1 MDGRADY
8 RCLEEDLKQYLQS
21 KDKKPI
27 ELRMEHDP
35 SSFYAK
41 IGEAKESRPY
51 GSFATQLWRFLTV
64 YFIDSVILS
73 NYTFAMINRFCK
85 RAAALVLA
93 LIGMAAACGCAKRAK
108 ADATFVMLTAPTV
121 EPIVTP
127 VPTPESTPPPKKT
140 PQAEKTPED
149 NKKEDEAKEKE
160 KEKEKP
166 KSTADQKEEKKASAK
181 TPHAKDYTKVDIKK
195 ASGTKVTDFETDRI
209 DGGKLSQSYFSGGT
223 ITLVNVWSTT

>member
-1 MDGRADY
+1 M
-8 RCLEEDLKQYLQS
+8 
-21 KDKKPI
+21 
-27 ELRMEHDP
+27 
-35 SSFYAK
+35 
-41 IGEAKESRPY
+41 
-51 GSFATQLWRFLTV
+51 
-64 YFIDSVILS
+64 
-73 NYTFAMINRFCK
+73 
-85 RAAALVLA
+85 LA
-93 LIGMAAACGCAKRAK
+93 LIGMAAACGCAKRAE

-127 VPTPESTPPPKKT
+127 VPTPESTPPPK
-140 PQAEKTPED
+140 KTPED

>member
-1 MDGRADY
+1 
-8 RCLEEDLKQYLQS
+8 
-21 KDKKPI
+21 
-27 ELRMEHDP
+27 
-35 SSFYAK
+35 
-41 IGEAKESRPY
+41 
-51 GSFATQLWRFLTV
+51 
-64 YFIDSVILS
+64 
-73 NYTFAMINRFCK
+73 MINRFCK

-93 LIGMAAACGCAKRAK
+93 LIGMAAACGCAKRAE

-127 VPTPESTPPPKKT
+127 VPTPEATPAP
-140 PQAEKTPED
+140 EKTHRPVNTPEET
-149 NKKEDEAKEKE
+149 KKKDEAKEKEQEKEKE

-166 KSTADQKEEKKASAK
+166 KGGEEKKASAK

>member
-1 MDGRADY
+1 
-8 RCLEEDLKQYLQS
+8 
-21 KDKKPI
+21 
-27 ELRMEHDP
+27 
-35 SSFYAK
+35 
-41 IGEAKESRPY
+41 
-51 GSFATQLWRFLTV
+51 
-64 YFIDSVILS
+64 
-73 NYTFAMINRFCK
+73 MINRFCK

-93 LIGMAAACGCAKRAK
+93 LIGMAAACGCAKRAD

-127 VPTPESTPPPKKT
+127 VPTPEATPAP
-140 PQAEKTPED
+140 EKTHRPVNTPEET
-149 NKKEDEAKEKE
+149 KKKDEAKEKEQEKEKE

-166 KSTADQKEEKKASAK
+166 KGGEEKKEEKKASAK

>member
-1 MDGRADY
+1 
-8 RCLEEDLKQYLQS
+8 
-21 KDKKPI
+21 
-27 ELRMEHDP
+27 
-35 SSFYAK
+35 
-41 IGEAKESRPY
+41 
-51 GSFATQLWRFLTV
+51 
-64 YFIDSVILS
+64 
-73 NYTFAMINRFCK
+73 MINRFCK

-93 LIGMAAACGCAKRAK
+93 LIGMAAACGCAKRAE

-140 PQAEKTPED
+140 PED
-149 NKKEDEAKEKE
+149 NKKKDEAKEKE
-160 KEKEKP
+160 QEKEKDKP

-209 DGGKLSQSYFSGGT
+209 DGGKLSQGYFSGGA

>member
-1 MDGRADY
+1 M
-8 RCLEEDLKQYLQS
+8 
-21 KDKKPI
+21 
-27 ELRMEHDP
+27 
-35 SSFYAK
+35 
-41 IGEAKESRPY
+41 
-51 GSFATQLWRFLTV
+51 
-64 YFIDSVILS
+64 
-73 NYTFAMINRFCK
+73 
-85 RAAALVLA
+85 LA
-93 LIGMAAACGCAKRAK
+93 LIGMAAACGCAKRAE

-127 VPTPESTPPPKKT
+127 VPTPESTPPP
-140 PQAEKTPED
+140 EKTHRPVNAPEET
-149 NKKEDEAKEKE
+149 KKKDEAKEKEQEKDKE

-166 KSTADQKEEKKASAK
+166 KGGEEKKASAK

>member
-1 MDGRADY
+1 M
-8 RCLEEDLKQYLQS
+8 
-21 KDKKPI
+21 
-27 ELRMEHDP
+27 
-35 SSFYAK
+35 
-41 IGEAKESRPY
+41 
-51 GSFATQLWRFLTV
+51 
-64 YFIDSVILS
+64 
-73 NYTFAMINRFCK
+73 
-85 RAAALVLA
+85 LA
-93 LIGMAAACGCAKRAK
+93 LIGMAAACGCAKRAE

-127 VPTPESTPPPKKT
+127 VPTPEATPPP
-140 PQAEKTPED
+140 EKTHRPVNTPEET
-149 NKKEDEAKEKE
+149 KKKDEAKEKE
-160 KEKEKP
+160 QEKEKDKP

>member
-1 MDGRADY
+1 
-8 RCLEEDLKQYLQS
+8 
-21 KDKKPI
+21 
-27 ELRMEHDP
+27 
-35 SSFYAK
+35 
-41 IGEAKESRPY
+41 
-51 GSFATQLWRFLTV
+51 
-64 YFIDSVILS
+64 
-73 NYTFAMINRFCK
+73 MINRFCK

-93 LIGMAAACGCAKRAK
+93 LIGMAAACGCAKRTE

-127 VPTPESTPPPKKT
+127 VPTPEATPPPKKT
-140 PQAEKTPED
+140 PKAEKTPED

-160 KEKEKP
+160 KDKP

-209 DGGKLSQSYFSGGT
+209 DGGKLSQGYFSGGT

>member
-1 MDGRADY
+1 
-8 RCLEEDLKQYLQS
+8 
-21 KDKKPI
+21 
-27 ELRMEHDP
+27 
-35 SSFYAK
+35 
-41 IGEAKESRPY
+41 
-51 GSFATQLWRFLTV
+51 
-64 YFIDSVILS
+64 
-73 NYTFAMINRFCK
+73 MINRFCK

-93 LIGMAAACGCAKRAK
+93 LIGMAAACGCAKRAE

-127 VPTPESTPPPKKT
+127 VPTPEATPAP
-140 PQAEKTPED
+140 EKTHRPVNTPEET
-149 NKKEDEAKEKE
+149 KKKDEAKEKE
-160 KEKEKP
+160 QEKEKDKP

>member
-1 MDGRADY
+1 
-8 RCLEEDLKQYLQS
+8 
-21 KDKKPI
+21 
-27 ELRMEHDP
+27 
-35 SSFYAK
+35 
-41 IGEAKESRPY
+41 
-51 GSFATQLWRFLTV
+51 
-64 YFIDSVILS
+64 
-73 NYTFAMINRFCK
+73 MINRFCK

-93 LIGMAAACGCAKRAK
+93 LIGMAAACGCAKRAE

-127 VPTPESTPPPKKT
+127 VPTPESTPAPK
-140 PQAEKTPED
+140 KTPED
-149 NKKEDEAKEKE
+149 NKKEDEA

-209 DGGKLSQSYFSGGT
+209 DGGKLSQGYFSGGT

>member
-1 MDGRADY
+1 M
-8 RCLEEDLKQYLQS
+8 
-21 KDKKPI
+21 
-27 ELRMEHDP
+27 
-35 SSFYAK
+35 
-41 IGEAKESRPY
+41 
-51 GSFATQLWRFLTV
+51 
-64 YFIDSVILS
+64 LS

-93 LIGMAAACGCAKRAK
+93 LIGMAAACGCAKRAE

-127 VPTPESTPPPKKT
+127 APTPEITPAP
-140 PQAEKTPED
+140 EKTHRPANTPEET
-149 NKKEDEAKEKE
+149 KKKDEAKEKDKDKE

-209 DGGKLSQSYFSGGT
+209 DGGKLSQGYFSGGT

>member
-1 MDGRADY
+1 M
-8 RCLEEDLKQYLQS
+8 
-21 KDKKPI
+21 
-27 ELRMEHDP
+27 
-35 SSFYAK
+35 
-41 IGEAKESRPY
+41 
-51 GSFATQLWRFLTV
+51 
-64 YFIDSVILS
+64 
-73 NYTFAMINRFCK
+73 
-85 RAAALVLA
+85 LA
-93 LIGMAAACGCAKRAK
+93 LIGMAAACGCAKRAE

-127 VPTPESTPPPKKT
+127 VPTPEATPPPEKTHRPVNTPEETKKKDE
-140 PQAEKTPED
+140 AEK
-149 NKKEDEAKEKE
+149 KEQEKDKE

-166 KSTADQKEEKKASAK
+166 KGGEGKKASAK

>member
-1 MDGRADY
+1 
-8 RCLEEDLKQYLQS
+8 
-21 KDKKPI
+21 
-27 ELRMEHDP
+27 
-35 SSFYAK
+35 
-41 IGEAKESRPY
+41 
-51 GSFATQLWRFLTV
+51 
-64 YFIDSVILS
+64 
-73 NYTFAMINRFCK
+73 MINRFCK

-93 LIGMAAACGCAKRAK
+93 LIGMAAACGCAKRAE

-127 VPTPESTPPPKKT
+127 VPTPEATPPP
-140 PQAEKTPED
+140 EKTHRPVNTPEET
-149 NKKEDEAKEKE
+149 KKKDEAKEKEQE

-166 KSTADQKEEKKASAK
+166 KGGEEKKEEKKASAK

>member
-1 MDGRADY
+1 MKRKRRENPNDY
-8 RCLEEDLKQYLQS
+8 SPGQGEFAVLQF
-21 KDKKPI
+21 I
-27 ELRMEHDP
+27 L
-35 SSFYAK
+35 
-41 IGEAKESRPY
+41 
-51 GSFATQLWRFLTV
+51 LTG
-64 YFIDSVILS
+64 VILS

-93 LIGMAAACGCAKRAK
+93 LIGMAAACGCAKRAE

-140 PQAEKTPED
+140 PKAEKTPED
-149 NKKEDEAKEKE
+149 NKKEDEAKE

>member
-1 MDGRADY
+1 M
-8 RCLEEDLKQYLQS
+8 
-21 KDKKPI
+21 
-27 ELRMEHDP
+27 
-35 SSFYAK
+35 
-41 IGEAKESRPY
+41 
-51 GSFATQLWRFLTV
+51 
-64 YFIDSVILS
+64 
-73 NYTFAMINRFCK
+73 
-85 RAAALVLA
+85 LA
-93 LIGMAAACGCAKRAK
+93 LIGMAAACGCAKRAE

-127 VPTPESTPPPKKT
+127 VPTPESTPPP
-140 PQAEKTPED
+140 EKTHRPVNTPEEI
-149 NKKEDEAKEKE
+149 KKKDEAKEKEQE

-166 KSTADQKEEKKASAK
+166 KGGEEKKEEKKASAK

>member
-1 MDGRADY
+1 
-8 RCLEEDLKQYLQS
+8 
-21 KDKKPI
+21 
-27 ELRMEHDP
+27 
-35 SSFYAK
+35 
-41 IGEAKESRPY
+41 
-51 GSFATQLWRFLTV
+51 
-64 YFIDSVILS
+64 
-73 NYTFAMINRFCK
+73 MINRFCK

-93 LIGMAAACGCAKRAK
+93 LIGMAAACGCAKRAE

-127 VPTPESTPPPKKT
+127 VPTPEATPAP
-140 PQAEKTPED
+140 EKTHRPVNTPEET
-149 NKKEDEAKEKE
+149 KKKDEAKEKEQE

-166 KSTADQKEEKKASAK
+166 KGGEEKKEEKKASAK

>member
-1 MDGRADY
+1 M
-8 RCLEEDLKQYLQS
+8 
-21 KDKKPI
+21 
-27 ELRMEHDP
+27 
-35 SSFYAK
+35 
-41 IGEAKESRPY
+41 
-51 GSFATQLWRFLTV
+51 
-64 YFIDSVILS
+64 
-73 NYTFAMINRFCK
+73 
-85 RAAALVLA
+85 LA
-93 LIGMAAACGCAKRAK
+93 LIGMAAACGCAKRAE

-127 VPTPESTPPPKKT
+127 VPTPEATPPP
-140 PQAEKTPED
+140 EKTHRPVNTPEET
-149 NKKEDEAKEKE
+149 KKKDEAKEKEQEKDKE

-166 KSTADQKEEKKASAK
+166 KGGEEKKASAK

>member
-1 MDGRADY
+1 M
-8 RCLEEDLKQYLQS
+8 
-21 KDKKPI
+21 
-27 ELRMEHDP
+27 
-35 SSFYAK
+35 
-41 IGEAKESRPY
+41 
-51 GSFATQLWRFLTV
+51 
-64 YFIDSVILS
+64 
-73 NYTFAMINRFCK
+73 
-85 RAAALVLA
+85 LA
-93 LIGMAAACGCAKRAK
+93 LIGMAAACGCAKRAE

-140 PQAEKTPED
+140 HRPVNTPEET
-149 NKKEDEAKEKE
+149 KKKDEAKEKEQEKDKE

-166 KSTADQKEEKKASAK
+166 KGGEEKKASAK

-195 ASGTKVTDFETDRI
+195 ASGTRVTDFETDRI

>member
-1 MDGRADY
+1 M
-8 RCLEEDLKQYLQS
+8 
-21 KDKKPI
+21 
-27 ELRMEHDP
+27 
-35 SSFYAK
+35 
-41 IGEAKESRPY
+41 
-51 GSFATQLWRFLTV
+51 
-64 YFIDSVILS
+64 
-73 NYTFAMINRFCK
+73 
-85 RAAALVLA
+85 LA

-127 VPTPESTPPPKKT
+127 VPTPEATPPP
-140 PQAEKTPED
+140 EKTHRPVNTPEET
-149 NKKEDEAKEKE
+149 KKKDEAKEKE
-160 KEKEKP
+160 QEKEKDKP

-209 DGGKLSQSYFSGGT
+209 DGGKLSQGYFSGGT

>member
-1 MDGRADY
+1 M
-8 RCLEEDLKQYLQS
+8 
-21 KDKKPI
+21 
-27 ELRMEHDP
+27 
-35 SSFYAK
+35 
-41 IGEAKESRPY
+41 
-51 GSFATQLWRFLTV
+51 
-64 YFIDSVILS
+64 
-73 NYTFAMINRFCK
+73 
-85 RAAALVLA
+85 LA
-93 LIGMAAACGCAKRAK
+93 LIGMAAACGCAKRAE

-140 PQAEKTPED
+140 PED

-160 KEKEKP
+160 KDKP

-209 DGGKLSQSYFSGGT
+209 DGGKLSQGYFSGGA

>member
-1 MDGRADY
+1 M
-8 RCLEEDLKQYLQS
+8 
-21 KDKKPI
+21 
-27 ELRMEHDP
+27 
-35 SSFYAK
+35 
-41 IGEAKESRPY
+41 
-51 GSFATQLWRFLTV
+51 
-64 YFIDSVILS
+64 
-73 NYTFAMINRFCK
+73 
-85 RAAALVLA
+85 LA
-93 LIGMAAACGCAKRAK
+93 LIGMAAACGCAKRAE

-127 VPTPESTPPPKKT
+127 VPTPEATPAP
-140 PQAEKTPED
+140 EKTHRPVNTPEET
-149 NKKEDEAKEKE
+149 KKKDEAKEKE
-160 KEKEKP
+160 QEKEKDKP

>member
-1 MDGRADY
+1 M
-8 RCLEEDLKQYLQS
+8 L
-21 KDKKPI
+21 
-27 ELRMEHDP
+27 
-35 SSFYAK
+35 
-41 IGEAKESRPY
+41 
-51 GSFATQLWRFLTV
+51 
-64 YFIDSVILS
+64 
-73 NYTFAMINRFCK
+73 
-85 RAAALVLA
+85 ALV
-93 LIGMAAACGCAKRAK
+93 GVAAACGCAKRAE

-127 VPTPESTPPPKKT
+127 VPTPESTPPP
-140 PQAEKTPED
+140 EKTHRPVNAPEET
-149 NKKEDEAKEKE
+149 KKKDEAKEKEQEKDKE

-166 KSTADQKEEKKASAK
+166 KGGEEKKASAK

>member
-1 MDGRADY
+1 
-8 RCLEEDLKQYLQS
+8 
-21 KDKKPI
+21 
-27 ELRMEHDP
+27 
-35 SSFYAK
+35 
-41 IGEAKESRPY
+41 
-51 GSFATQLWRFLTV
+51 
-64 YFIDSVILS
+64 
-73 NYTFAMINRFCK
+73 MINRFCK

-93 LIGMAAACGCAKRAK
+93 LIGMAAACGCAKRAE

-127 VPTPESTPPPKKT
+127 VPTPEATPPP
-140 PQAEKTPED
+140 EKTHRPVNTPEET
-149 NKKEDEAKEKE
+149 KKKDEAKEKE
-160 KEKEKP
+160 QEKEKDKP